1 MGEIHYTLWP
11 LLAEFQVLKEDRRVA
26 KGVGWVGS
34 TTAGLEFEAASWLD
48 AIEEKTG
55 AAGRESLAR
64 EGLALGAQRSLLHG
78 AAEGP
83 AGPFRAEAADRPRSI
98 PAVRQLSQGGLQES
112 GNDLP
117 VRFACAGKD
126 RLE

>member
-1 MGEIHYTLWP
+1 MAAPRRISG
-11 LLAEFQVLKEDRRVA
+11 AQEDRRVA

-34 TTAGLEFEAASWLD
+34 MRATAAGLEFEAASWLD
-48 AIEEKTG
+48 AIEEKPD

-83 AGPFRAEAADRPRSI
+83 AGPFRAEAAD
-98 PAVRQLSQGGLQES
+98 
-112 GNDLP
+112 
-117 VRFACAGKD
+117 
-126 RLE
+126 